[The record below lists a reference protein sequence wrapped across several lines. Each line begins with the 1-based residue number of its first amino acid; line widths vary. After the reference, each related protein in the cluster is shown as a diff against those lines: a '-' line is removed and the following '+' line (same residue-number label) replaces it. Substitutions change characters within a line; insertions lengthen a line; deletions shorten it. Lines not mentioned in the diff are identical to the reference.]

1 MTIDKKKQMEQD
13 ALDYRAELL
22 IDIHNELALNGKT
35 GEEAFAERAT
45 FELEQSELI
54 DDYTPAFF
62 DNGLPG
68 KRHCHINGYSFS
80 AVDGFLNLFVTK
92 YCGDETP
99 ERMGLPDVRSD
110 VEAAINFIADRKS
123 LKANAS
129 DATDYVDCIELMDSH
144 MGDTDS
150 SIRKFRIYL
159 LTDGIV
165 TDNVRKAA
173 FPDIEGKPVE
183 LFAYDIVSIYGL
195 TIAGEGRGT
204 LQIDFEEFKPLAVH
218 CVPAGESSGT
228 NQFRYKSYMGVI
240 PGIILADIYDEYGA
254 RLLEGNVRSFLS
266 TKGAVNK
273 KIRETIL
280 RAPEQF
286 FAFNNGISVTASN
299 VRFDDCGNLSY
310 AEEFQIINGGQ
321 TTASLSNAR
330 FIFKEKAELSKINVL
345 MKLTVTSEEMDPDAK
360 QKLLST
366 ISRASNQQNKVSDA
380 DFFSTHPFHVA
391 IEKLAEI
398 TVPPA
403 HQGQIR
409 SYWFY
414 ERARGQYLQR
424 QMKMNKAEREAF
436 KKEHPPKQKI
446 TKTDLA
452 KYRYSWDGK
461 PYLVSK
467 GAQSNFQAFAQEI
480 SSLWDK
486 GEAERAKLN
495 NTQYFRDTVALAIMY
510 NQVGDI
516 VSAQRQWYTG
526 SFRAN
531 IVTYSIAMLRNLLA
545 KQYPSFSLDLDI
557 IWRNQDMPPI
567 LKKIFVKLTK
577 LVYDEIVNDRSGVTN
592 YTQRCKQKYFW
603 DGMPEH
609 VSLDLSTF
617 GVVENILVSNA
628 TKKITDGEAQ
638 VIGRL
643 LSDVEW
649 QQFVIEKGRSFWSE
663 LRQFAYDNRRVGLL
677 PKEQSALTTAVRGGL
692 PSPSACKNLFSL
704 YRRCQENGFK
714 D

>member
-1 MTIDKKKQMEQD
+1 MTPDKKRQIEQE
-13 ALDYRAELL
+13 AQEYRDELL
-22 IDIHNELALNGKT
+22 VDIQNEFAINGKA
-35 GEEAFAERAT
+35 GEDAFTERVT

-54 DDYTPAFF
+54 DDYNPAFF
-62 DNGLPG
+62 DNGISG

-92 YCGDETP
+92 YTGDEAP
-99 ERMGLPDVRSD
+99 ERMGLPDVRPA
-110 VEAAINFIADRKS
+110 VEAAINFITGRRLHKE
-123 LKANAS
+123 NAS
-129 DATDYVDCIELMDSH
+129 EATDYVDCIELIDSH
-144 MGDTDS
+144 MGNTES

-165 TDNVRKAA
+165 TDNVRKAR

-204 LQIDFEEFKPLAVH
+204 LQIDFDEFKPLVVH
-218 CVPAGESSGT
+218 CVPAGESRGT
-228 NQFRYKSYMGVI
+228 NQFHYESYMGVI
-240 PGIILADIYDEYGA
+240 PGIVLADIYDEYGA

-299 VRFDDCGNLSY
+299 VSFDASGNLSY

-330 FIFKEKAELSKINVL
+330 FSDKADLSKINVL
-345 MKLTVTSEEMDPDAK
+345 MKLTVTNENMDSDAK
-360 QKLLST
+360 QKLLAT

-391 IEKLAEI
+391 IEKISEMTAA
-398 TVPPA
+398 PA
-403 HQGQIR
+403 TSPGQIR

-414 ERARGQYLQR
+414 ERARGQYIQR
-424 QMKMNKAEREAF
+424 QMKMTKAKREAF
-436 KKEHPPKQKI
+436 KKEYPPKQKI

-452 KYRYSWDGK
+452 KFRYSWDGK

-480 SSLWDK
+480 SNLWEK
-486 GEAERAKLN
+486 GDSERAKLN
-495 NTQYFRDTVALAIMY
+495 NPQYFKDTVALAIMY
-510 NQVGDI
+510 NQVGAI
-516 VSAQRQWYTG
+516 VSEQSWYTG

-531 IVTYSIAMLRNLLA
+531 IVTYSIAMLKNLLA
-545 KQYPSFSLDLDI
+545 AQYPEYSLNFDI
-557 IWRNQDMPPI
+557 IWRNQDLPPL
-567 LKKIFVKLTK
+567 LKKIFVRLTK
-577 LVYDEIVNDRSGVTN
+577 LVYEEIINDRNGVTN
-592 YTQRCKQKYFW
+592 FTQRCKQKNFW
-603 DGMPEH
+603 ESMPSH
-609 VSLDLSTF
+609 VFLDLSALGDVKRLMVT
-617 GVVENILVSNA
+617 NA
-628 TKKITDGEAQ
+628 AKTRTDKHAQ
-638 VIGRL
+638 EVGRL
-643 LSDVEW
+643 LSSVEL
-649 QQFVIEKGRSFWSE
+649 QRFVIEKGAAFWSE
-663 LRQFAYDNRRVGLL
+663 VRQFAYENRKVGIL
-677 PKEQSALTTAVRGGL
+677 PKEQSALTTAARGGL
-692 PSPSACKNLFSL
+692 PPDFACKALFGL

-714 D
+714 G

>member
-1 MTIDKKKQMEQD
+1 MNESNKKRQLEQD
-13 ALDYRAELL
+13 ALEYREDLL
-22 IDIHNELALNGKT
+22 IDIQNELALNGKT

-54 DDYTPAFF
+54 DDYNPAFF

-68 KRHCHINGYSFS
+68 KKHCHINGYSFS
-80 AVDGFLNLFVTK
+80 LVDGFLNLFVTK
-92 YCGDETP
+92 YSGDETP
-99 ERMGLPDVRSD
+99 ERLGLPDVRPD
-110 VEAAINFIADRKS
+110 VDAAVNFIVDRQK
-123 LKANAS
+123 LKADAS
-129 DATDYVDCIELMDSH
+129 DATDYVDCIELIDSH
-144 MGDTDS
+144 MGNTES

-165 TDNVRKAA
+165 TDNVRKAK

-204 LQIDFEEFKPLAVH
+204 LQIEFDKYKPLLVH
-218 CVPAGESSGT
+218 CVPAGESDGT
-228 NQFRYKSYMGVI
+228 NQFTYASYMGVV
-240 PGIILADIYDEYGA
+240 PGIVLADIYDEYGA

-299 VRFDDCGNLSY
+299 VKFDDLGNLSY

-330 FIFKEKAELSKINVL
+330 FADKADLSKINVL
-345 MKLTVTSEEMDPDAK
+345 MKLTVTMEGMDPDVK
-360 QKLLST
+360 QNLLAT

-391 IEKLAEI
+391 IEKISEMTAA
-398 TVPPA
+398 PA
-403 HQGQIR
+403 TSPGQIR

-414 ERARGQYLQR
+414 ERARGQYIQK
-424 QMKMNKAEREAF
+424 QMKMTKAKREAF
-436 KKEHPPKQKI
+436 KKEYPPKQKI

-452 KYRYSWDGK
+452 KFRYSWDGK

-480 SSLWDK
+480 SLLWDK
-486 GEAERAKLN
+486 GDAERAKLTN
-495 NTQYFRDTVALAIMY
+495 PQYFKDTVALAIMY

-516 VSAQRQWYTG
+516 VSDQPWYTG

-531 IVTYSIAMLRNLLA
+531 IVTYSVAMLKNLLA
-545 KQYPSFSLDLDI
+545 SQYPGYSMNFDI
-557 IWRNQDMPPI
+557 IWRNQELPP
-567 LKKIFVKLTK
+567 LLRKIFIKLTK
-577 LVYDEIVNDRSGVTN
+577 LVYDEIVNDRNGVTN
-592 YTQRCKQKYFW
+592 FTQRCKQKNFW
-603 DGMPEH
+603 ESMPSH
-609 VSLDLSTF
+609 IPLVLSTY
-617 GVVENILVSNA
+617 GDIKSLLVTNEVR
-628 TKKITDGEAQ
+628 TRTDKQAQ
-638 VIGRL
+638 EVGRL
-643 LSDVEW
+643 LSGVEL
-649 QQFVIEKGRSFWSE
+649 QRFVIEKGVEFWSQV
-663 LRQFAYDNRRVGLL
+663 RQFAYENRKVGLL
-677 PKEQSALTTAVRGGL
+677 PKESSALTTAVRGGL
-692 PSPSACKNLFSL
+692 PSDFACKSLFGL
-704 YRRCQENGFK
+704 YKRCQENGFK
-714 D
+714 G

>member
-1 MTIDKKKQMEQD
+1 MTVDKKKQMELD
-13 ALDYRAELL
+13 ALEYREELL
-22 IDIHNELALNGKT
+22 IDIQNELALNGKT

-45 FELEQSELI
+45 FELEQSELM
-54 DDYTPAFF
+54 DDYNPAFF

-68 KRHCHINGYSFS
+68 KKHCHINGYSFS
-80 AVDGFLNLFVTK
+80 SVDGFLNLFVTK
-92 YCGDETP
+92 YGGDEVP
-99 ERMGLPDVRSD
+99 ERMGLPDVRPA
-110 VEAAINFIADRKS
+110 VEAAINFILNRKQ
-123 LKANAS
+123 LRENAS
-129 DATDYVDCIELMDSH
+129 EATDYVDCIELMDTH
-144 MGDTDS
+144 MGNAES

-165 TDNVRKAA
+165 TDNVRKAK

-204 LQIDFEEFKPLAVH
+204 LQIDFEGFKPLVVH

-228 NQFRYKSYMGVI
+228 NQFHYESYMGVI
-240 PGIILADIYDEYGA
+240 PGIVLADIYDEYGA

-299 VRFDDCGNLSY
+299 VRFDDSGNLSY

-321 TTASLSNAR
+321 TTASLSNTR
-330 FIFKEKAELSKINVL
+330 FLDKADLSKINVL
-345 MKLTVTSEEMDPDAK
+345 MKLTVTKEEMDADAK
-360 QKLLST
+360 QNLLAT

-391 IEKLAEI
+391 IEKISEMTAA
-398 TVPPA
+398 PA
-403 HQGQIR
+403 TSPGQIR

-414 ERARGQYLQR
+414 ERARGQYIQR
-424 QMKMNKAEREAF
+424 QMKMTKAKREAF
-436 KKEHPPKQKI
+436 KKEYPPKQKI

-495 NTQYFRDTVALAIMY
+495 NPQYFKDTVALAIMY
-510 NQVGDI
+510 NQVGAI
-516 VSAQRQWYTG
+516 VSEQPWYSG

-531 IVTYSIAMLRNLLA
+531 IVTYSIAMLKCLLA
-545 KQYPSFSLDLDI
+545 AQYPDYALNFDI
-557 IWRNQDMPPI
+557 IWRSQDLPPL

-577 LVYDEIVNDRSGVTN
+577 LVYDEIINDRNGITN
-592 YTQRCKQKYFW
+592 FTQRCKQKNFW
-603 DGMPEH
+603 ESMPNH
-609 VSLDLSTF
+609 VALDLSAF
-617 GVVENILVSNA
+617 GDVKCLLVTNTA
-628 TKKITDGEAQ
+628 KTQADKQAQ
-638 VIGRL
+638 KIGRL
-643 LSDVEW
+643 LSGVEL
-649 QQFVIEKGRSFWSE
+649 QQFVVEKGKAFWADV
-663 LRQFAYDNRRVGLL
+663 RQFAYDYPKVGML
-677 PKEQSALTTAVRGGL
+677 PKEQSALTTAARGGL
-692 PSPSACKNLFSL
+692 PPDFACKTLFGL
-704 YRRCQENGFK
+704 YRRCQENGFAG
-714 D
+714 

>member
-13 ALDYRAELL
+13 ALEYREELL

-99 ERMGLPDVRSD
+99 ERMGLPDVRPA
-110 VEAAINFIADRKS
+110 VEAAVNFITNRKQ
-123 LKANAS
+123 LKADAS

-144 MGDTDS
+144 MGNTES

-165 TDNVRKAA
+165 TDNVRKAK

-204 LQIDFEEFKPLAVH
+204 LQIDFDKFKPLVVH
-218 CVPAGESSGT
+218 CVPAGESNGI
-228 NQFRYKSYMGVI
+228 NRFFYKSYMGVV
-240 PGIILADIYDEYGA
+240 PGIVLADIYDEYGA

-266 TKGAVNK
+266 TKGIVNK

-280 RAPEQF
+280 RSPEQF

-299 VRFDDCGNLSY
+299 VRFDESGNLSY

-330 FIFKEKAELSKINVL
+330 FSDKADLSKINVL
-345 MKLTVTSEEMDPDAK
+345 MKLTVTSEVMDSDVK
-360 QKLLST
+360 QSLLST
-366 ISRASNQQNKVSDA
+366 ISKASNQQNKVSDA
-380 DFFSTHPFHVA
+380 DFSSTLPFHIA
-391 IEKLAEI
+391 IEKISEMTAA
-398 TVPPA
+398 PA
-403 HQGQIR
+403 TSPGQIR

-414 ERARGQYLQR
+414 ERARGQYIQR
-424 QMKMNKAEREAF
+424 QMKMTRAKRDQF
-436 KKEHPPKQKI
+436 KKEYPPKQKI

-452 KYRYSWDGK
+452 KFRYSWEGK

-467 GAQSNFQAFAQEI
+467 GAQSNFQVFNQEVDT
-480 SSLWDK
+480 LWRK
-486 GEAERAKLN
+486 SEAEQAKLN
-495 NTQYFRDTVALAIMY
+495 NPQYFKDTVALAIMY
-510 NQVGDI
+510 NQVGAI
-516 VSAQRQWYTG
+516 VSEQPWYTG

-531 IVTYSIAMLRNLLA
+531 IVTYSIAMLKELLTT
-545 KQYPSFSLDLDI
+545 QYPEYSLNFDI
-557 IWRNQDMPPI
+557 IWRNQDLPPL

-577 LVYDEIVNDRSGVTN
+577 LVYDEIVNTRNGVTN
-592 YTQRCKQKYFW
+592 FTQRCKQKGFW
-603 DGMPEH
+603 EGMPDHIMLE
-609 VSLDLSTF
+609 LSAF
-617 GVVENILVSNA
+617 GDVKCLLVTNA
-628 TKKITDGEAQ
+628 AKTRADKQAQ
-638 VIGRL
+638 AVGRL
-643 LSDVEW
+643 LSGVEL
-649 QQFVIEKGRSFWSE
+649 QRFVVEKGAGFWSE
-663 LRQFAYDNRRVGLL
+663 VRQFAYENRKVGLL
-677 PKEQSALTTAVRGGL
+677 PKEQSALTTAARGGL
-692 PSPSACKNLFSL
+692 PPDFACKALLGL

-714 D
+714 G

>member
-13 ALDYRAELL
+13 ALEYRGELL
-22 IDIHNELALNGKT
+22 IDIQNELALNGKT

-54 DDYTPAFF
+54 DDYNPAFF

-92 YCGDETP
+92 YSGDEVP
-99 ERMGLPDVRSD
+99 ERMGLPDVRPT
-110 VEAAINFIADRKS
+110 VEAAINFIVDRKQ
-123 LKANAS
+123 LKENAS

-144 MGDTDS
+144 MGNTES

-159 LTDGIV
+159 LTDGVV
-165 TDNVRKAA
+165 TDNVRKAR
-173 FPDIEGKPVE
+173 FPDIDGKPVE

-204 LQIDFEEFKPLAVH
+204 LQIDFEDFNPLVVH
-218 CVPAGESSGT
+218 CVPAGESGGT
-228 NQFRYKSYMGVI
+228 NQFHYESYMGVM
-240 PGIILADIYDEYGA
+240 PGVVLADIYDEYGA

-280 RAPEQF
+280 RSPEQF

-299 VRFDDCGNLSY
+299 VKFDDSGNLSY

-330 FIFKEKAELSKINVL
+330 FSDKADLSKINVL
-345 MKLTVTSEEMDPDAK
+345 MKLTVTRDDMDADAK
-360 QKLLST
+360 QNLLAT

-391 IEKLAEI
+391 IEKISEM
-398 TVPPA
+398 TPA
-403 HQGQIR
+403 PAISPGQIR

-414 ERARGQYLQR
+414 ERARGQYIQR
-424 QMKMNKAEREAF
+424 QMKMTKAKREAF
-436 KKEHPPKQKI
+436 KKEYPTKQKI

-452 KYRYSWDGK
+452 KFRYSWDGK

-467 GAQSNFQAFAQEI
+467 GAQSNFQSFAQEI
-480 SSLWDK
+480 STLWDK
-486 GEAERAKLN
+486 GESERAKLN
-495 NTQYFRDTVALAIMY
+495 NPQYFKDTVSLAIMY
-510 NQVGDI
+510 NQVGAI
-516 VSAQRQWYTG
+516 VSEQPWYTG

-531 IVTYSIAMLRNLLA
+531 IVTYSIAMLKCLLA
-545 KQYPSFSLDLDI
+545 AQYPEYVLNFDI
-557 IWRNQDMPPI
+557 IWRNQDLPPL

-577 LVYDEIVNDRSGVTN
+577 LVYEEIINDRSGITN
-592 YTQRCKQKYFW
+592 FTQRCKQKNFW
-603 DGMPEH
+603 ESMPNH
-609 VSLDLSTF
+609 VLLDLSAF
-617 GVVENILVSNA
+617 GDIKRLLVTNA
-628 TKKITDGEAQ
+628 TKTRTDKQAQ
-638 VIGRL
+638 KVGRL
-643 LSDVEW
+643 LSGVEL
-649 QQFVIEKGRSFWSE
+649 QRFVIEKGSTFWSE
-663 LRQFAYDNRRVGLL
+663 VRQFAYENRKVGLL

-692 PSPSACKNLFSL
+692 PPDFACKTLFGL
-704 YRRCQENGFK
+704 YRRCQENGFR

>member
-13 ALDYRAELL
+13 ALEYRDELL
-22 IDIHNELALNGKT
+22 IDIQNELALNGKT
-35 GEEAFAERAT
+35 GEEDFAERAT

-62 DNGLPG
+62 DNGLTG

-92 YCGDETP
+92 YGGEEAP
-99 ERMGLPDVRSD
+99 ERMGLPDVRPA
-110 VEAAINFIADRKS
+110 VEAAVNFITNRKQ
-123 LKANAS
+123 LKADAS

-144 MGDTDS
+144 MGNTES

-165 TDNVRKAA
+165 TDNVRKAK
-173 FPDIEGKPVE
+173 FPDIESKPVE

-204 LQIDFEEFKPLAVH
+204 LQVDFEKFRPLVVH
-218 CVPAGESSGT
+218 CVPAGESNGI
-228 NQFRYKSYMGVI
+228 NRFYYKSYMGVV

-266 TKGAVNK
+266 TKGTVNK

-280 RAPEQF
+280 RSPEQF

-299 VRFDDCGNLSY
+299 VRFDESGNLSY

-330 FIFKEKAELSKINVL
+330 FSDKADLSKINVL
-345 MKLTVTSEEMDPDAK
+345 MKLTVTSEVMESDVK
-360 QKLLST
+360 QTLLGT
-366 ISRASNQQNKVSDA
+366 ISKASNQQNKVSDA
-380 DFFSTHPFHVA
+380 DFSSTLPFHIA
-391 IEKLAEI
+391 IEKISEMTAA
-398 TVPPA
+398 PA
-403 HQGQIR
+403 TSPGQIR

-414 ERARGQYLQR
+414 ERARGQYIQR
-424 QMKMNKAEREAF
+424 QMKMTRAKRDQF
-436 KKEHPPKQKI
+436 KKEYPPKQKI

-452 KYRYSWDGK
+452 KFRYSWEGK

-467 GAQSNFQAFAQEI
+467 GAQSNFQVFNQEVDA
-480 SSLWDK
+480 LWK
-486 GEAERAKLN
+486 KSEAEQAKLN
-495 NTQYFRDTVALAIMY
+495 NPQYFKDTVALAIMY
-510 NQVGDI
+510 NQVGEI
-516 VSAQRQWYTG
+516 VSEQPWYTG

-531 IVTYSIAMLRNLLA
+531 IVTYSIAMLKELLA
-545 KQYPSFSLDLDI
+545 TQYPEYSLNFDI
-557 IWRNQDMPPI
+557 IWRNQDLPPL

-577 LVYDEIVNDRSGVTN
+577 LVYDEIVNTRNGVTN
-592 YTQRCKQKYFW
+592 FTQRCKQKNFW
-603 DGMPEH
+603 EGMPDH
-609 VSLDLSTF
+609 VSIGLSAF
-617 GVVENILVSNA
+617 GDIKRLLVTNAAKTRADKQAQQVGLLLSGVESQRFVVE
-628 TKKITDGEAQ
+628 
-638 VIGRL
+638 
-643 LSDVEW
+643 
-649 QQFVIEKGRSFWSE
+649 KGARFWSE
-663 LRQFAYDNRRVGLL
+663 VRRFAYENRKVGLL
-677 PKEQSALTTAVRGGL
+677 PKEQSALTTAARGGL
-692 PSPSACKNLFSL
+692 PPDFACKALLGL

>member
-13 ALDYRAELL
+13 ALEYRGELL
-22 IDIHNELALNGKT
+22 IDIQNELALNGKT

-54 DDYTPAFF
+54 DDYNPAFF

-92 YCGDETP
+92 YSGDEVP
-99 ERMGLPDVRSD
+99 ERMGLPDVRPT
-110 VEAAINFIADRKS
+110 VEAAINFIVDRKQ
-123 LKANAS
+123 LKENAS

-144 MGDTDS
+144 MGNTES

-159 LTDGIV
+159 LTDGVV
-165 TDNVRKAA
+165 TDNVRKAR
-173 FPDIEGKPVE
+173 FPDIDGKPVE

-204 LQIDFEEFKPLAVH
+204 LQIDFEDFNPLVVH
-218 CVPAGESSGT
+218 CVPAGESGGT
-228 NQFRYKSYMGVI
+228 NQFHYESYMGVM
-240 PGIILADIYDEYGA
+240 PGVVLADIYDEYGA

-280 RAPEQF
+280 RSPEQF

-299 VRFDDCGNLSY
+299 VRFDDSGNLSY

-330 FIFKEKAELSKINVL
+330 FSDKADLSKINVL
-345 MKLTVTSEEMDPDAK
+345 MKLTVTRDDMDADAK
-360 QKLLST
+360 QNLLAT

-391 IEKLAEI
+391 IEKISEM
-398 TVPPA
+398 TPA
-403 HQGQIR
+403 PAISPGQIR

-414 ERARGQYLQR
+414 ERARGQYIQR
-424 QMKMNKAEREAF
+424 QMKMTKAKREAF
-436 KKEHPPKQKI
+436 KKEYPTKQKI

-452 KYRYSWDGK
+452 KFRYSWDGK

-467 GAQSNFQAFAQEI
+467 GAQSNFQSFAQEI
-480 SSLWDK
+480 STLWDK
-486 GEAERAKLN
+486 GESERAKLN
-495 NTQYFRDTVALAIMY
+495 NPQYFKDTVSLAIMY
-510 NQVGDI
+510 NQVGAI
-516 VSAQRQWYTG
+516 VSEQPWYTG

-531 IVTYSIAMLRNLLA
+531 IVTYSIAMLKCLLA
-545 KQYPSFSLDLDI
+545 AQYPEYVLNFDI
-557 IWRNQDMPPI
+557 IWRNQDLPPL

-577 LVYDEIVNDRSGVTN
+577 LVYEEIINDRSGITN
-592 YTQRCKQKYFW
+592 FTQRCKQKNFW
-603 DGMPEH
+603 ETMPNH
-609 VSLDLSTF
+609 VLLDLSAF
-617 GVVENILVSNA
+617 GDIKRLLVTNA
-628 TKKITDGEAQ
+628 TKTRTDKQAQ
-638 VIGRL
+638 KVGRL
-643 LSDVEW
+643 LSGVEL
-649 QQFVIEKGRSFWSE
+649 QRFVIEKGSTFWSE
-663 LRQFAYDNRRVGLL
+663 VRQFAYENRKVGLL

-692 PSPSACKNLFSL
+692 PPDFACKTLFGL
-704 YRRCQENGFK
+704 YRRCQENGFRG
-714 D
+714 

>member
-13 ALDYRAELL
+13 ALEYRDELL
-22 IDIHNELALNGKT
+22 IDIQNELALNGKT

-54 DDYTPAFF
+54 DDYNPAFF

-68 KRHCHINGYSFS
+68 RRHCHINGYSFS

-92 YCGDETP
+92 YGGDEVP
-99 ERMGLPDVRSD
+99 ERMGLPDVRPA
-110 VEAAINFIADRKS
+110 VEAAINFIVDRKQ
-123 LKANAS
+123 LKENAS

-144 MGDTDS
+144 MGNTEL

-159 LTDGIV
+159 LTDGVV
-165 TDNVRKAA
+165 TDNVRKAK
-173 FPDIEGKPVE
+173 FPDINGKPVE

-204 LQIDFEEFKPLAVH
+204 LQIDFEEFKPLVVH
-218 CVPAGESSGT
+218 CVSAGESSGV
-228 NQFRYKSYMGVI
+228 NQFHYESYMGVI
-240 PGIILADIYDEYGA
+240 PGVVLADIYDEYGA

-299 VRFDDCGNLSY
+299 VRFDAFGNLSY

-330 FIFKEKAELSKINVL
+330 FSDKADLSKINVL
-345 MKLTVTSEEMDPDAK
+345 MKLTVTRNEMDADAK
-360 QKLLST
+360 QNLLAT

-391 IEKLAEI
+391 IEKISEM
-398 TVPPA
+398 TPA
-403 HQGQIR
+403 PATSPGQIR

-414 ERARGQYLQR
+414 ERARGQYIQR
-424 QMKMNKAEREAF
+424 QMKMTKAKREAF
-436 KKEHPPKQKI
+436 KKEYPTKQKI

-452 KYRYSWDGK
+452 KFRYSWDGK

-467 GAQSNFQAFAQEI
+467 GAQSNFQAFAQEV

-486 GEAERAKLN
+486 GESERAKLN
-495 NTQYFRDTVALAIMY
+495 NPQYFKDTVSLAIMY
-510 NQVGDI
+510 NQVGAI
-516 VSAQRQWYTG
+516 VSEQPWYTG

-531 IVTYSIAMLRNLLA
+531 IVTYSIAMLKELLTT
-545 KQYPSFSLDLDI
+545 QYPEYSLNFDI
-557 IWRNQDMPPI
+557 IWRNQDLPPL

-577 LVYDEIVNDRSGVTN
+577 LVYDEIVNVRSGVTN
-592 YTQRCKQKYFW
+592 FTQRCKQKNFW
-603 DGMPEH
+603 EAMPNH
-609 VSLDLSTF
+609 VSLDLAAL
-617 GVVENILVSNA
+617 GDVKRLLVTNVAKSR
-628 TKKITDGEAQ
+628 TDKQAQ
-638 VIGRL
+638 EVGRL
-643 LSDVEW
+643 LSGVEL
-649 QQFVIEKGRSFWSE
+649 QRFVVEKGAAFWSE
-663 LRQFAYDNRRVGLL
+663 VRQFAYENRKVGLL
-677 PKEQSALTTAVRGGL
+677 PKEQSALTTAARGGL
-692 PSPSACKNLFSL
+692 PPDFACKALFGL

-714 D
+714 G

>member
-1 MTIDKKKQMEQD
+1 MTIDKKRQMEQD
-13 ALDYRAELL
+13 ALEYRDELL
-22 IDIHNELALNGKT
+22 IDIQNELALNGKT

-54 DDYTPAFF
+54 DDYNPAFF

-68 KRHCHINGYSFS
+68 RRHCHINGYSFS

-92 YCGDETP
+92 YGGDEVP
-99 ERMGLPDVRSD
+99 ERMGLPDVRPA
-110 VEAAINFIADRKS
+110 VEAAINFIVDRKQ
-123 LKANAS
+123 LKENAS

-144 MGDTDS
+144 MGNTEL

-159 LTDGIV
+159 LTDGVV
-165 TDNVRKAA
+165 TDNVRKAK
-173 FPDIEGKPVE
+173 FPDINGKPVE

-204 LQIDFEEFKPLAVH
+204 LQIDFEEFKPLVVH
-218 CVPAGESSGT
+218 CVSAGESSGV
-228 NQFRYKSYMGVI
+228 NQFHYESYMGVI
-240 PGIILADIYDEYGA
+240 PGVVLADIYDEYGA

-299 VRFDDCGNLSY
+299 VRFDAFGNLSY

-330 FIFKEKAELSKINVL
+330 FSDKADLSKINVL
-345 MKLTVTSEEMDPDAK
+345 MKLTVTRNEMDADAK
-360 QKLLST
+360 QNLLAT

-391 IEKLAEI
+391 IEKISEM
-398 TVPPA
+398 TPA
-403 HQGQIR
+403 PATSPGQIR

-414 ERARGQYLQR
+414 ERARGQYIQR
-424 QMKMNKAEREAF
+424 QMKMTKAKREAF
-436 KKEHPPKQKI
+436 KKEYPTKQKI

-452 KYRYSWDGK
+452 KFRYSWDGK

-467 GAQSNFQAFAQEI
+467 GAQSNFQAFAQEV

-486 GEAERAKLN
+486 GESERAKLN
-495 NTQYFRDTVALAIMY
+495 NPQYFKDTVSLAIMY
-510 NQVGDI
+510 NQVGAI
-516 VSAQRQWYTG
+516 VSEQPWYTG

-531 IVTYSIAMLRNLLA
+531 IVTYSIAMLKELLTT
-545 KQYPSFSLDLDI
+545 QYPEYSLNFDI
-557 IWRNQDMPPI
+557 IWRNQDLPPL

-577 LVYDEIVNDRSGVTN
+577 LVYDEIVNVRSGVTN
-592 YTQRCKQKYFW
+592 FTQRCKQKNFW
-603 DGMPEH
+603 EAMPNH
-609 VSLDLSTF
+609 VSLHLAALGDVKRL
-617 GVVENILVSNA
+617 LVTNVAKSR
-628 TKKITDGEAQ
+628 TDKQAQ
-638 VIGRL
+638 EVGRL
-643 LSDVEW
+643 LSGVEL
-649 QQFVIEKGRSFWSE
+649 QRFVVEKGAAFWSE
-663 LRQFAYDNRRVGLL
+663 VRQFAYENRKVGLL
-677 PKEQSALTTAVRGGL
+677 PKEQSALTTAARGGL
-692 PSPSACKNLFSL
+692 PPDFACKALFGL

-714 D
+714 G

>member
-13 ALDYRAELL
+13 ALEYRDELL
-22 IDIHNELALNGKT
+22 IDIQNELALNGKT

-54 DDYTPAFF
+54 DDYNPAFF

-68 KRHCHINGYSFS
+68 RRHCHINGYSFS

-92 YCGDETP
+92 YGGDEVP
-99 ERMGLPDVRSD
+99 ERMGLPDVRPA
-110 VEAAINFIADRKS
+110 VEAAINFIVDRKQ
-123 LKANAS
+123 LKENAS

-144 MGDTDS
+144 MGNTEL

-159 LTDGIV
+159 LTDGVV
-165 TDNVRKAA
+165 TDNVRKAK
-173 FPDIEGKPVE
+173 FPDINGKPVE

-204 LQIDFEEFKPLAVH
+204 LQIDFEEFKPLVVH
-218 CVPAGESSGT
+218 CVSAGESSGV
-228 NQFRYKSYMGVI
+228 NQFHYESYMGVI
-240 PGIILADIYDEYGA
+240 PGVVLADIYDEYGA

-299 VRFDDCGNLSY
+299 VRFDAFGNLSY

-330 FIFKEKAELSKINVL
+330 FSDKADLSKINVL
-345 MKLTVTSEEMDPDAK
+345 MKLTVTRNEMDADAK
-360 QKLLST
+360 QNLLAT

-391 IEKLAEI
+391 IEKISEM
-398 TVPPA
+398 TPA
-403 HQGQIR
+403 PATSPGQIR

-414 ERARGQYLQR
+414 ERARGQYIQR
-424 QMKMNKAEREAF
+424 QMKMTKAKREAF
-436 KKEHPPKQKI
+436 KKEYPTKQKI

-452 KYRYSWDGK
+452 KFRYSWDGK

-467 GAQSNFQAFAQEI
+467 GAQSNFQAFAQEV

-486 GEAERAKLN
+486 GESERAKLN
-495 NTQYFRDTVALAIMY
+495 NPQYFKDTVSLAIMY
-510 NQVGDI
+510 NQVGAI
-516 VSAQRQWYTG
+516 VSEQPWYTG

-531 IVTYSIAMLRNLLA
+531 IVTYSIAMLKELLMT
-545 KQYPSFSLDLDI
+545 QYPEYSLNFDI
-557 IWRNQDMPPI
+557 IWRNQDLPPL

-577 LVYDEIVNDRSGVTN
+577 LVYDEIVNVRSGVTN
-592 YTQRCKQKYFW
+592 FTQRCKQKNFW
-603 DGMPEH
+603 EAMPNH
-609 VSLDLSTF
+609 VSLDLAAL
-617 GVVENILVSNA
+617 GDVKRLLVTNVAKSR
-628 TKKITDGEAQ
+628 TDKQAQ
-638 VIGRL
+638 EVGRL
-643 LSDVEW
+643 LSGVEL
-649 QQFVIEKGRSFWSE
+649 QRFVVEKGVAFWSE
-663 LRQFAYDNRRVGLL
+663 VRQFAYENRKVGLL
-677 PKEQSALTTAVRGGL
+677 PKEQSALTTAARGGL
-692 PSPSACKNLFSL
+692 PPDFACKALFGL

-714 D
+714 G

>member
-1 MTIDKKKQMEQD
+1 MTADKKRKMEQD
-13 ALDYRAELL
+13 ALEYRDELL
-22 IDIHNELALNGKT
+22 VDIQNELALNGKS

-54 DDYTPAFF
+54 DDYNPAFF

-80 AVDGFLNLFVTK
+80 VVDGFLNLFVTK
-92 YCGDETP
+92 YSGDDAP
-99 ERMGLPDVRSD
+99 ERMGLPDVRPD
-110 VEAAINFIADRKS
+110 VEAAINFIVNRKQ
-123 LKANAS
+123 LKENAS
-129 DATDYVDCIELMDSH
+129 DATDYVDCIEHMESH
-144 MGDTDS
+144 MGNAES

-165 TDNVRKAA
+165 TDNVRKAK

-204 LQIDFEEFKPLAVH
+204 LQIDFNEFKPLVVH
-218 CVPAGESSGT
+218 CVPAGESSGM
-228 NQFRYKSYMGVI
+228 NQFHYESYMGVI
-240 PGIILADIYDEYGA
+240 PGIVLADIYDEYGA

-299 VRFDDCGNLSY
+299 VRFDDSGNLSY

-330 FIFKEKAELSKINVL
+330 FSDKADLSKINVL
-345 MKLTVTSEEMDPDAK
+345 MKLTVTREEMGADAK
-360 QKLLST
+360 QNLLAT

-391 IEKLAEI
+391 IEKISEMTAA
-398 TVPPA
+398 PA
-403 HQGQIR
+403 TSPGQIR

-414 ERARGQYLQR
+414 ERARGQYIQR
-424 QMKMNKAEREAF
+424 QMKMTKAKRESF
-436 KKEHPPKQKI
+436 KKEYPPRQKI

-452 KYRYSWDGK
+452 KFRYSWDGK

-486 GEAERAKLN
+486 GESERAKLN
-495 NTQYFRDTVALAIMY
+495 NPQYFKDTVSLAIMY
-510 NQVGDI
+510 NQVGAI
-516 VSAQRQWYTG
+516 VSEQPWYTG

-531 IVTYSIAMLRNLLA
+531 IVTYSIAMLKSLLA
-545 KQYPSFSLDLDI
+545 EQYPEYSLNFDI
-557 IWRNQDMPPI
+557 IWRNQDLPPL
-567 LKKIFVKLTK
+567 LKRIFVKLTR
-577 LVYDEIVNDRSGVTN
+577 LVYDEIVNNRSGVTN
-592 YTQRCKQKYFW
+592 FTQRCKQKNFW
-603 DGMPEH
+603 ESMPKY
-609 VSLDLSTF
+609 VSLDLSAF
-617 GVVENILVSNA
+617 GDVKRLLVTNA
-628 TKKITDGEAQ
+628 AKTRTDKRAQ
-638 VIGRL
+638 EVGRL
-643 LSDVEW
+643 LSEVEL
-649 QQFVIEKGRSFWSE
+649 QRFVIEKGAEFWAE
-663 LRQFAYDNRRVGLL
+663 VRQFAYENRKVGLL
-677 PKEQSALTTAVRGGL
+677 PKELSALTIAARGGL
-692 PSPSACKNLFSL
+692 PSDSACKALFGL

-714 D
+714 G

>member
-13 ALDYRAELL
+13 ALEYRDELL
-22 IDIHNELALNGKT
+22 IDIQNELALNGKT

-54 DDYTPAFF
+54 DDYNPAFF

-68 KRHCHINGYSFS
+68 RRHCHINGYSFS

-92 YCGDETP
+92 YGGDEVP
-99 ERMGLPDVRSD
+99 ERMGLPDVRPA
-110 VEAAINFIADRKS
+110 VEAAINFIVDRKQ
-123 LKANAS
+123 LKENAS

-144 MGDTDS
+144 MGNTES

-159 LTDGIV
+159 LTDGVV
-165 TDNVRKAA
+165 TDNVRKAK
-173 FPDIEGKPVE
+173 FPDINGKPVE

-204 LQIDFEEFKPLAVH
+204 LQIDFEEFKPLVVH
-218 CVPAGESSGT
+218 CVSAGESSGV
-228 NQFRYKSYMGVI
+228 NQFHYESYMGVI
-240 PGIILADIYDEYGA
+240 PGVVLADIYDEYGA

-299 VRFDDCGNLSY
+299 ARFDAFGNLSY

-330 FIFKEKAELSKINVL
+330 FSDKADLSKINVL
-345 MKLTVTSEEMDPDAK
+345 MKLTVTRNEMDADAK
-360 QKLLST
+360 QNLLAT

-391 IEKLAEI
+391 IEKISEM
-398 TVPPA
+398 TPA
-403 HQGQIR
+403 PATSPGQIR

-414 ERARGQYLQR
+414 ERARGQYIQR
-424 QMKMNKAEREAF
+424 QMKMTKAKREAF
-436 KKEHPPKQKI
+436 KKEYPTKQKI

-452 KYRYSWDGK
+452 KFRYSWDGK

-467 GAQSNFQAFAQEI
+467 GAQSNFQAFAQEV

-486 GEAERAKLN
+486 GESERAKLN
-495 NTQYFRDTVALAIMY
+495 NPQYFKDTVSLAIMY
-510 NQVGDI
+510 NQVGAI
-516 VSAQRQWYTG
+516 VSEQPWYTG

-531 IVTYSIAMLRNLLA
+531 IVTYSIAMLKELLTT
-545 KQYPSFSLDLDI
+545 QYPEYSLNFDI
-557 IWRNQDMPPI
+557 IWRNQDLPPL

-592 YTQRCKQKYFW
+592 FTQRCKQKNFW
-603 DGMPEH
+603 EAMPNH
-609 VSLDLSTF
+609 VSLDLAAL
-617 GVVENILVSNA
+617 GDVKRLLVTNVAKSR
-628 TKKITDGEAQ
+628 TDKQAQ
-638 VIGRL
+638 EVGRL
-643 LSDVEW
+643 LSGVEL
-649 QQFVIEKGRSFWSE
+649 QRFVVEKGVAFWSE
-663 LRQFAYDNRRVGLL
+663 VRQFAYENRKVGLL
-677 PKEQSALTTAVRGGL
+677 PKEQSALTTAARGGL
-692 PSPSACKNLFSL
+692 PPDFACKALFGL

-714 D
+714 G

>member
-13 ALDYRAELL
+13 ALEYRDELL
-22 IDIHNELALNGKT
+22 IDIQNELALNGKT

-54 DDYTPAFF
+54 DDYNPAFF

-68 KRHCHINGYSFS
+68 RRHCHINGYSFS

-92 YCGDETP
+92 YGGDEVP
-99 ERMGLPDVRSD
+99 ERMGLPDVRPV
-110 VEAAINFIADRKS
+110 VEAAINFIVDRKQ
-123 LKANAS
+123 LKENAS

-144 MGDTDS
+144 MGNTES

-159 LTDGIV
+159 LTDGVV
-165 TDNVRKAA
+165 TDNVRKAK
-173 FPDIEGKPVE
+173 FPDINGKPVE

-204 LQIDFEEFKPLAVH
+204 LQIDFEEFKPLVVH
-218 CVPAGESSGT
+218 CVSAGESSGV
-228 NQFRYKSYMGVI
+228 NQFHYESYMGVI
-240 PGIILADIYDEYGA
+240 PGVVLADIYDEYGA

-299 VRFDDCGNLSY
+299 VRFDAFGNLSY

-330 FIFKEKAELSKINVL
+330 FSDKADLSKINVL
-345 MKLTVTSEEMDPDAK
+345 MKLTVTRNEMDADAK
-360 QKLLST
+360 QNLLAT

-391 IEKLAEI
+391 IEKISEM
-398 TVPPA
+398 TPA
-403 HQGQIR
+403 PATSPGQIR

-414 ERARGQYLQR
+414 ERARGQYIQR
-424 QMKMNKAEREAF
+424 QMKMTKAKREAF
-436 KKEHPPKQKI
+436 KKEYPTKQKI

-452 KYRYSWDGK
+452 KFRYSWDGK

-467 GAQSNFQAFAQEI
+467 GAQSNFQAFAQEV

-486 GEAERAKLN
+486 GESERAKLN
-495 NTQYFRDTVALAIMY
+495 NPQYFKDTVSLAIMY
-510 NQVGDI
+510 NQVGAI
-516 VSAQRQWYTG
+516 VSEQPWYTG

-531 IVTYSIAMLRNLLA
+531 IVAYSIAMLKELLTT
-545 KQYPSFSLDLDI
+545 QYPEYSLNFDI
-557 IWRNQDMPPI
+557 IWRNQDLPPL

-577 LVYDEIVNDRSGVTN
+577 LVYDEIVNVRSGVTN
-592 YTQRCKQKYFW
+592 FTQRCKQKNFW
-603 DGMPEH
+603 EAMPNH
-609 VSLDLSTF
+609 VSLDLAAL
-617 GVVENILVSNA
+617 GDVKRLLVTNVAKSR
-628 TKKITDGEAQ
+628 TDKQAQ
-638 VIGRL
+638 EVGRL
-643 LSDVEW
+643 LSGVEL
-649 QQFVIEKGRSFWSE
+649 QRFVVEKGAAFWSE
-663 LRQFAYDNRRVGLL
+663 VRQFAYENRKVGLL
-677 PKEQSALTTAVRGGL
+677 PKEQSALTTAARGGL
-692 PSPSACKNLFSL
+692 PPDFACKALFGL

-714 D
+714 G

>member
-1 MTIDKKKQMEQD
+1 MTIDRKRQMEED
-13 ALDYRAELL
+13 ALEYRNELL
-22 IDIHNELALNGKT
+22 IDIQNELALNGKT

-62 DNGLPG
+62 ENGLSG

-92 YCGDETP
+92 YSGDEAP
-99 ERMGLPDVRSD
+99 ERMGLPDVRPD
-110 VEAAINFIADRKS
+110 VEAAINFIVDRKQ
-123 LKANAS
+123 LKENAS
-129 DATDYVDCIELMDSH
+129 DATDYVDCIELIDSH
-144 MGDTDS
+144 MGNAES

-165 TDNVRKAA
+165 TDNVRKAQ
-173 FPDIEGKPVE
+173 FPNIEGKPVE

-204 LQIDFEEFKPLAVH
+204 LQIDFEEFKPLTVR
-218 CVPAGESSGT
+218 CVLAGESSGT
-228 NQFRYKSYMGVI
+228 NQFSYESYIGVM
-240 PGIILADIYDEYGA
+240 PGIVLADIYDEYGA

-299 VRFDDCGNLSY
+299 VRFDDSGNLSY

-330 FIFKEKAELSKINVL
+330 YSDKADLSKINVL
-345 MKLTVTSEEMDPDAK
+345 MKLTVTREEMDADAK
-360 QKLLST
+360 QNLLAT

-391 IEKLAEI
+391 IEKISEM
-398 TVPPA
+398 TPA
-403 HQGQIR
+403 PATSPGQIR

-414 ERARGQYLQR
+414 ERARGQYIQR
-424 QMKMNKAEREAF
+424 QMKMTKAKREAF
-436 KKEHPPKQKI
+436 KKEYPTKQKI

-452 KYRYSWDGK
+452 KFRYSWDGK

-480 SSLWDK
+480 STLWDK
-486 GEAERAKLN
+486 GESERAKLN
-495 NTQYFRDTVALAIMY
+495 NPQYFKDTVSLAIMY
-510 NQVGDI
+510 NQVGAI
-516 VSAQRQWYTG
+516 VSEQPWYTG

-531 IVTYSIAMLRNLLA
+531 IVTYSIAMLKFLIA
-545 KQYPSFSLDLDI
+545 AQYREYALNFDI
-557 IWRNQDMPPI
+557 IWRNQDLPPLI
-567 LKKIFVKLTK
+567 KKIFVKLTK

-592 YTQRCKQKYFW
+592 FTQRCKQKNFW
-603 DGMPEH
+603 ESMPNH
-609 VSLDLSTF
+609 VSLNLSTIGDVK
-617 GVVENILVSNA
+617 GVLVTNA
-628 TKKITDGEAQ
+628 EKAMGEKQARE
-638 VIGRL
+638 VGRL
-643 LSDVEW
+643 LIGVDL
-649 QQFVIEKGRSFWSE
+649 QMFVVKKGPKFWTE
-663 LRQFAYDNRRVGLL
+663 VRQFAYDNRKVGLL
-677 PKEQSALTTAVRGGL
+677 PREQSALTTAARGGI
-692 PSPSACKNLFSL
+692 PPEFACKALFGL

>member
-1 MTIDKKKQMEQD
+1 MTIDKKRQMEQD
-13 ALDYRAELL
+13 ALEYRAELL
-22 IDIHNELALNGKT
+22 IDIQTDLALNGKT
-35 GEEAFAERAT
+35 GEEAFTERAT

-54 DDYTPAFF
+54 DDYNPAFF
-62 DNGLPG
+62 DNGIPG

-92 YCGDETP
+92 YSGDEAP
-99 ERMGLPDVRSD
+99 ERIGLSDVRPD
-110 VEAAINFIADRKS
+110 VEAAINFIVDRKQ
-123 LKANAS
+123 LKENAS
-129 DATDYVDCIELMDSH
+129 EATDYVDCIELMDSH
-144 MGDTDS
+144 MGDAEL

-165 TDNVRKAA
+165 TDNVRKAK
-173 FPDIEGKPVE
+173 FPNIEGKPVE
-183 LFAYDIVSIYGL
+183 LFAYDIVSIFGL
-195 TIAGEGRGT
+195 TIAGEGRGS
-204 LQIDFEEFKPLAVH
+204 LQIDFSEFKPLVVH

-228 NQFRYKSYMGVI
+228 NQFHYESYMGVI
-240 PGIILADIYDEYGA
+240 PGIVLADIYDEYGA

-286 FAFNNGISVTASN
+286 FAFNNGVSVTASN
-299 VRFDDCGNLSY
+299 VRFDESGNLSY

-330 FIFKEKAELSKINVL
+330 FSDNADLSKINVL
-345 MKLTVTSEEMDPDAK
+345 MKLTVTREEMDADAK
-360 QKLLST
+360 QNLLAT

-391 IEKLAEI
+391 IEKLSEM
-398 TVPPA
+398 TVAPA
-403 HQGQIR
+403 TSPGQIR

-414 ERARGQYLQR
+414 ERARGQYIQK
-424 QMKMNKAEREAF
+424 QMKMTRAQREAF
-436 KKEHPPKQKI
+436 KKEYPPKQKI

-452 KYRYSWDGK
+452 KYRYSWEGK

-495 NTQYFRDTVALAIMY
+495 NPQYFKDTIALAIMY
-510 NQVGDI
+510 NQVGAI
-516 VSAQRQWYTG
+516 VSEQPWYTG

-531 IVTYSIAMLRNLLA
+531 IVTYSIAMLKSLLVR
-545 KQYPSFSLDLDI
+545 QYPEYSLNFDI
-557 IWRNQDMPPI
+557 IWRNQDLPPL
-567 LKKIFVKLTK
+567 LKKMFVKLTK
-577 LVYDEIVNDRSGVTN
+577 LVYEEIVNDRNGVTN
-592 YTQRCKQKYFW
+592 FTQRCKQKNFW
-603 DGMPEH
+603 ESMPNH
-609 VSLDLSTF
+609 VVLDLSVF
-617 GVVENILVSNA
+617 GDVKSLLVTNAAKRKTDKQGQDIGRILV
-628 TKKITDGEAQ
+628 G
-638 VIGRL
+638 
-643 LSDVEW
+643 VEL
-649 QQFVIEKGRSFWSE
+649 QKFVMEKGQTFWSE
-663 LRQFAYDNRRVGLL
+663 VRQFVYESRKVGLL
-677 PKEQSALTTAVRGGL
+677 PKEQSALTTAIRGGV
-692 PSPSACKNLFSL
+692 PPDFACKALLGL

-714 D
+714 G

>member
-13 ALDYRAELL
+13 ALEYRDELL
-22 IDIHNELALNGKT
+22 IDIQNELALNGKT

-54 DDYTPAFF
+54 DDYNPAFF

-68 KRHCHINGYSFS
+68 RRHCHINGYSFS

-92 YCGDETP
+92 YGGDEVP
-99 ERMGLPDVRSD
+99 ERMGLPDVRPA
-110 VEAAINFIADRKS
+110 VEAAINFIVDRKQ
-123 LKANAS
+123 LKENAS

-144 MGDTDS
+144 MGNTEL

-159 LTDGIV
+159 LTDGVV
-165 TDNVRKAA
+165 TDNVRKAK
-173 FPDIEGKPVE
+173 FPDINGKPVE

-204 LQIDFEEFKPLAVH
+204 LQIDFEEFKPLVVH
-218 CVPAGESSGT
+218 CVSAGESSGV
-228 NQFRYKSYMGVI
+228 NQFHYESYMGVI
-240 PGIILADIYDEYGA
+240 PGVVLADIYDEYGA

-299 VRFDDCGNLSY
+299 VRFDAFGNLSY

-330 FIFKEKAELSKINVL
+330 FSDKADLSKINVL
-345 MKLTVTSEEMDPDAK
+345 MKLTVTRNEMDADAK
-360 QKLLST
+360 QNLLAT

-391 IEKLAEI
+391 IEKISEM
-398 TVPPA
+398 TPA
-403 HQGQIR
+403 PATSPGQIR

-414 ERARGQYLQR
+414 ERARGQYIQR
-424 QMKMNKAEREAF
+424 QMKMTKAKREAF
-436 KKEHPPKQKI
+436 KKEYPTKQKI

-452 KYRYSWDGK
+452 KFRYSWDGK

-467 GAQSNFQAFAQEI
+467 GAQSNFQAFAQEV

-486 GEAERAKLN
+486 GESERAKLN
-495 NTQYFRDTVALAIMY
+495 NPQYFKDTVSLAIMY
-510 NQVGDI
+510 NQVGAI
-516 VSAQRQWYTG
+516 VSEQPWYTG

-531 IVTYSIAMLRNLLA
+531 IVTYSIAMLKELLTT
-545 KQYPSFSLDLDI
+545 QYPEYSLNFDI
-557 IWRNQDMPPI
+557 IWRNQDLPPL

-577 LVYDEIVNDRSGVTN
+577 LVYDEIVNVRSGVTN
-592 YTQRCKQKYFW
+592 FTQRCKQKNFW
-603 DGMPEH
+603 EAMPNH
-609 VSLDLSTF
+609 VSLDLAAL
-617 GVVENILVSNA
+617 GDVKRLLVTNVAKSR
-628 TKKITDGEAQ
+628 TDKQAQ
-638 VIGRL
+638 EVGRL
-643 LSDVEW
+643 LSGVEL
-649 QQFVIEKGRSFWSE
+649 QRFVVEKGVAFWSE
-663 LRQFAYDNRRVGLL
+663 VRQFAYENRKVGLL
-677 PKEQSALTTAVRGGL
+677 PKEQSALTTAARGGL
-692 PSPSACKNLFSL
+692 PPDFACKALFGL

-714 D
+714 G